1 MCLKVNSRSLTNKAK
16 KTVVRA
22 NSSFIFFLLLFGDRA
37 QITDVRLENDPLE
50 YVELVG
56 DSRTSLKLIA
66 VFQTAV
72 SDLKK
77 KTLKWEMSAVIYYC
91 NFEIPG
97 RKLAADEIV
106 ENVPTLPPFP
116 ISIYTLSDLCD
127 LSNLIGSLSRTIQH

>member
-1 MCLKVNSRSLTNKAK
+1 M
-16 KTVVRA
+16 RA

-56 DSRTSLKLIA
+56 DSRTSLK
-66 VFQTAV
+66 
-72 SDLKK
+72 
-77 KTLKWEMSAVIYYC
+77 WEMSAVMYYC

-127 LSNLIGSLSRTIQH
+127 LMNLIGSLSRTIQH

>member
-1 MCLKVNSRSLTNKAK
+1 MCLKVNSRSITNKAK

-37 QITDVRLENDPLE
+37 QISDVRLENDPLE

-77 KTLKWEMSAVIYYC
+77 K
-91 NFEIPG
+91 NFKMG
-97 RKLAADEIV
+97 
-106 ENVPTLPPFP
+106 NVSCHIL
-116 ISIYTLSDLCD
+116 L
-127 LSNLIGSLSRTIQH
+127 